1 MKKLYK
7 TTLLLFVLLSSI
19 GHAQFFEWSKRG
31 GSTNT
36 ISGDPQNYTN
46 IREIATDQHDNV
58 YIMAQAGSSNLRVD
72 GVPLTGYAS
81 VGQGAGID
89 IVISSFTASGVFRW
103 AKVIGG
109 VEFERGN
116 SLRIDN
122 DGNVYVAGRIVRM
135 HNTPVHFDTD
145 TVLPNFNIVTRAKF
159 LVKYDSLGNYQWLAL
174 PGKDSLPLQER
185 GFSYRMDVDTE
196 GRVHWFCYLRA
207 GEHDWANNNVIAEDG
222 AYVLVYNGQGEVE
235 EVIKMD
241 FEADFM
247 HFSGT
252 WNYENFIYDPNL
264 KRYYIGGIYWQH
276 STLFVIGG
284 DTIKDRMYLAAF
296 DSTGQ
301 VSWLRQ
307 GNSQPP
313 FANNFIHHMTLD
325 DVGNIYITG
334 TIHNGGEFN
343 GISFN
348 DPDMWFESPFIMKID
363 DSGNALW
370 AKYGKVDAQTP
381 SHGIIY
387 NAAEDEVAITG
398 YSGSLYWIGNNDQDT
413 FVSVGNQG
421 YEAYIARFSPSNG
434 DLIGMDRPSSP
445 FGAASYGHAITADSE
460 GAYYMGGNFSSVM
473 YLGPDTLFKYGSQ
486 RSFFLSKYA
495 CSDPVADFNYTYIS
509 GLDTVWFSYTGSPAD
524 TLLWDFGDGNTLLNE
539 TDPHHVYAQRGKY
552 QVCVT
557 VINSCGTAQHCD
569 SVDNRG
575 LSTQEQRLLQ
585 LIEVYPNPTRNE
597 LHISNLTHHYSVQ
610 LYNTAGM
617 LIKDVNTKG
626 LTTAQINVRN
636 LPAGMYLLKIQGLSG
651 AVEVR
656 KVMVM
661 GD

>member
-1 MKKLYK
+1 MC
-7 TTLLLFVLLSSI
+7 TSWHRPVPATFVLMVF
-19 GHAQFFEWSKRG
+19 H
-31 GSTNT
+31 
-36 ISGDPQNYTN
+36 
-46 IREIATDQHDNV
+46 
-58 YIMAQAGSSNLRVD
+58 LR
-72 GVPLTGYAS
+72 GYAS

-89 IVISSFTASGVFRW
+89 IVIASFTASGVFRW

-109 VEFERGN
+109 VESERGN
-116 SLRIDN
+116 SIKIDK
-122 DGNVYVAGRIVRM
+122 DGNVYVAGRTIRM

-159 LVKYDSLGNYQWLAL
+159 LVKYDSLGNYQWLRL
-174 PGKDSLPLQER
+174 PGKDSLPLQEKGR
-185 GFSYRMDVDTE
+185 SYRMDVDAD

-222 AYVLVYNGQGEVE
+222 AYVQVYNGQGEVE
-235 EVIKMD
+235 EVIKLD

-247 HFSGT
+247 QFSGT
-252 WNYENFIYDPNL
+252 WNDENFIYDSNL
-264 KRYYIGGIYWQH
+264 KRYYVGGYYPLA
-276 STLFVIGG
+276 TPFFIGG
-284 DTIKDRMYLAAF
+284 DTIDDRMYLAAF
-296 DSTGQ
+296 DSVGQ
-301 VSWLRQ
+301 VVWHMQSASVAPIY
-307 GNSQPP
+307 GN
-313 FANNFIHHMTLD
+313 NRVNDMTLD
-325 DVGNIYITG
+325 NVGNIYITG
-334 TIHNGGEFN
+334 LMPNGGEFN

-348 DPDMWFESPFIMKID
+348 DPDMWFMSPFIMKID

-370 AKYGKVDAQTP
+370 AKYGKVDAHTP
-381 SHGIIY
+381 AHSVVY

-398 YSGSLYWIGNNDQDT
+398 YSGSMYWFGNNDLDT
-413 FVSVGNQG
+413 FVSVVNQG

-434 DLIGMDRPSSP
+434 DLIGMDRPTSP
-445 FGAASYGHAITADSE
+445 FGAATYGHAIAADSE
-460 GAYYMGGNFSSVM
+460 GAYYMGGNFSSMM

-495 CSDPVADFNYTYIS
+495 CSDPVADFDYTYMS
-509 GLDTVWFSYTGSPAD
+509 GSDTVWFSYTGSPAD
-524 TLLWDFGDGNTLLNE
+524 SIHWDFGDGQTQTQE

-557 VINSCGTAQHCD
+557 IINSCGTTQHCD

-575 LSTQEQRLLQ
+575 LSTQEQQLLQ
-585 LIEVYPNPTRNE
+585 LIEVYPNPTRDE
-597 LHISNLTHHYSVQ
+597 LHITNLTHHHSVQ
-610 LYNTAGM
+610 VYNTAGM
-617 LIKDVNTKG
+617 LVKDVPTEG
-626 LTTAQINVRN
+626 LTTAHIDVSD